1 MQDKRKRATGPGC
14 TTGPSESAAPLGGRG
29 ARRGCSATCHT
40 ALARQHANNM
50 LLPRRFVVTVI
61 VIVYE
66 TTDLPGRVTG
76 SIGYQHLRKHRRR
89 KPLRPLRRL
98 PRQHLQVQ
106 LVLLAG
112 RQTPP
117 TPRRTARIPRPC
129 GPTSSIDDL
138 ARTDL
143 TYRSCW
149 LGISDPGLT
158 HKVRRKTAGGSGHP
172 GGTTVRGSAARG
184 RRRPVPGHRW
194 VVAGVFADSGDRD
207 GDRLADVGDR
217 GVGQPGVRGVAGHP
231 GRPPPGLPGPAGHRA
246 AAVRRRLGWWSCSD
260 DAIHPVRSAGR
271 GARLPRFVP
280 LSSST
285 PGRRSTQPAPP
296 PRRRTRSGRMVLST

>member
-1 MQDKRKRATGPGC
+1 MKQRICRAGLPAVSAISTCGNTGEGK
-14 TTGPSESAAPLGGRG
+14 L
-29 ARRGCSATCHT
+29 
-40 ALARQHANNM
+40 
-50 LLPRRFVVTVI
+50 
-61 VIVYE
+61 
-66 TTDLPGRVTG
+66 
-76 SIGYQHLRKHRRR
+76 
-89 KPLRPLRRL
+89 LRPLRGL

-138 ARTDL
+138 ALPISRTDL
-143 TYRSCW
+143 AGWVFPTRVLLTKSDAKQRAAAATRLAPRSGGQQ
-149 LGISDPGLT
+149 LGVD
-158 HKVRRKTAGGSGHP
+158 AGQCL
-172 GGTTVRGSAARG
+172 GTGALLLVYS
-184 RRRPVPGHRW
+184 PI
-194 VVAGVFADSGDRD
+194 VADRD

-231 GRPPPGLPGPAGHRA
+231 GRLPPGLPRPAGHRA

-280 LSSST
+280 LSRAH
-285 PGRRSTQPAPP
+285 GADA
-296 PRRRTRSGRMVLST
+296 